1 MSLQQSGPPP
11 RVNAFVIAVEGRH
24 VGLAVAGDGGF
35 HFVAADPDYRLL
47 DGSRFRRIEQVEH
60 AARRLTR
67 AVRPAPP
74 RLA

>member
-1 MSLQQSGPPP
+1 MSLQQSRPLPQ
-11 RVNAFVIAVEGRH
+11 VNAFVIAIEGRH

-67 AVRPAPP
+67 AVSQAP
-74 RLA
+74 RRMA